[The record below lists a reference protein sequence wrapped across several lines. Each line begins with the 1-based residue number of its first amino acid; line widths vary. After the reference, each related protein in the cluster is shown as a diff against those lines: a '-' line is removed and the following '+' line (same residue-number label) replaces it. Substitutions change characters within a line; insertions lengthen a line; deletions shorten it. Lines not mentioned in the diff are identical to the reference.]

1 MNNLVPKLNIRKI
14 KGITSLLTQEQ
25 LGLAKKLAA
34 IALDQRDIKN
44 ITTPQ
49 ALVIKDFFLNSS
61 FRLAS
66 LARKLIV
73 LNLVKKD
80 DSDLIITYDLL
91 QLAGYN
97 GIDSDDLK
105 KEENRHML
113 ENDDLIA
120 WAKFLEI

>member
-1 MNNLVPKLNIRKI
+1 MNNPVPKLNIRKV

-44 ITTPQ
+44 MTTPQ
-49 ALVIKDFFLNSS
+49 AFVIKDFFLNSS

-66 LARKLIV
+66 LARKLII

-105 KEENRHML
+105 KEDNRHML